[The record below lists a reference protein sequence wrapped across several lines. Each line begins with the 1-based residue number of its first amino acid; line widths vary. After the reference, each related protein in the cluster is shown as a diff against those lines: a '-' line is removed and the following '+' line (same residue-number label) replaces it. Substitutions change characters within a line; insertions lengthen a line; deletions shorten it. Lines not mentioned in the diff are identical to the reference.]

1 MEWSKNVRDTWTA
14 AEINDSLF
22 SAVLSDIMDGL
33 GLTGQVADGSLRPLQ
48 AGMRVVGYA
57 RPCRAVSVNREPEAP
72 YAALMQIIDDLHD
85 EDVLLIAMDQ
95 HATSAIFGGLLA
107 TAVAS
112 AGSRGVVVDGY
123 ARDADEIV
131 SIGMPT
137 FARGLVPLDS
147 YGRDEVVEID
157 APIVI
162 AGVPAKRGDLV
173 FGDEDGL
180 VVVPHEHLP
189 EVLRLAFEKV
199 NGEGDVRAA
208 LKSGMSTAEAFARF
222 KIL

>member
-1 MEWSKNVRDTWTA
+1 MQDTWSIE
-14 AEINDSLF
+14 EINATLF
-22 SAVLSDIMDGL
+22 TAVLSDIMDGL
-33 GLTGQVADGSLRPLQ
+33 GLGGQVADPSLRPLQ

-72 YAALMQIIDDLHD
+72 YAALMQIIDDLQD
-85 EDVLLIAMDQ
+85 QDVLLIAMDQ

-107 TAVAS
+107 TAVSS
-112 AGSRGVVVDGY
+112 AGGRGVIVDGF

-131 SIGMPT
+131 EIGMPT
-137 FARGLVPLDS
+137 FVKGLVPLDS

-157 APIVI
+157 QPITI
-162 AGVPAKRGDLV
+162 AGVPAGRGDLV

-180 VVVPHEHLP
+180 VVVPHARLG

-199 NGEGDVRAA
+199 AGESDVRAA
-208 LKSGMSTAEAFARF
+208 LKGGMSTSEAFAKF
-222 KIL
+222 GIL

>member
-1 MEWSKNVRDTWTA
+1 VRNSWSI
-14 AEINDSLF
+14 AEIDANLF
-22 SAVLSDIMDGL
+22 TAVLSDIMDGL
-33 GLTGQVADGSLRPLQ
+33 GLGGQVADPSLRPLQ

-72 YAALMQIIDDLHD
+72 YAALMQIIDDLQN

-107 TAVAS
+107 TAVSS
-112 AGSRGVVVDGY
+112 AGGRGVVVDGF

-137 FARGLVPLDS
+137 FAKGLVPLDS

-157 APIVI
+157 QPTVI
-162 AGVPAKRGDLV
+162 AGVPASRGDLV

-180 VVVPHEHLP
+180 VVVPHTRLA
-189 EVLRLAFEKV
+189 EVNRLAFEKV
-199 NGEGDVRAA
+199 EGEGDVRAA
-208 LKSGMSTAEAFARF
+208 LKRGMSTSEAFARF